1 MATISQLQ
9 TFTGSPISDRDEP
22 LGWGWHCQGMLRME
36 NLVDSACAGDA
47 TSPPRLSLESWRL
60 SLEALPGDRYG
71 GGGLP
76 APLSP
81 FVPVLSHRSL

>member
-9 TFTGSPISDRDEP
+9 TFTGSPTSARDEP
-22 LGWGWHCQGMLRME
+22 LRWGWHRQGMLRME

-47 TSPPRLSLESWRL
+47 TGPPRLGGSSWRH
-60 SLEALPGDRYG
+60 RYG